1 MNFLIDTHTF
11 LWSITEP
18 ERLGP
23 KGRGILEETDN
34 RIWISVVSYWEIS
47 LKVALGKMTMINL
60 QPEQL
65 PEVADRMDFETLPL
79 SAAEAATFYRLPKLR
94 HKDPFDRLLIWQA
107 IRNKMPLISKDSS
120 LQDYK
125 KLGLKL
131 IW

>member
-1 MNFLIDTHTF
+1 
-11 LWSITEP
+11 
-18 ERLGP
+18 
-23 KGRGILEETDN
+23 
-34 RIWISVVSYWEIS
+34 
-47 LKVALGKMTMINL
+47 MTLINL

-65 PEVADRMDFETLPL
+65 PEVADRMDFGTLPL

-107 IRNKMPLISKDSS
+107 IRNKMPLISKNSS
-120 LQDYK
+120 FQDYK